1 MVASWRGMLY
11 GVQPQ
16 DPTTINLIAV
26 GLTAAAL
33 VACSLPAV
41 KAVALILLLL
51 FGRTSSKRVLGNGA

>member
-1 MVASWRGMLY
+1 VIVASWRGMLY

-26 GLTAAAL
+26 GLTAATL

-41 KAVALILLLL
+41 KAASVDPLVAPAGLAA
-51 FGRTSSKRVLGNGA
+51 NAD

>member
-16 DPTTINLIAV
+16 DPTPINLIAV

-41 KAVALILLLL
+41 KAASVDPVVAL
-51 FGRTSSKRVLGNGA
+51 RQD